1 MGKLRYFIALWAS
14 KAVFVL
20 LRLLKRNATMYPG
33 YVALK
38 ICPDYL
44 ARTRKSPNVLCV
56 TGTNGKT
63 TTTNMVADILSQS
76 GMKVVSNRYGSN
88 INTGVATALTHSV
101 NIFGKSKIDALVL
114 EVDERFS
121 RLILP
126 FIKPDYLVV
135 TNLFRDSIKRNA
147 HPEYIFSILNTY
159 VPETTKLVL
168 NADCLQSSQLLKNNK
183 RVYFGIDKLDTDITE
198 CVNLIND
205 FSICPVCDEKLKFNY
220 LRYHHIGNAYC
231 PKCGFKSYDADY
243 RLTNIDYDGK
253 TVTVKHGDT
262 ENVYP
267 MVNRALYNIYNELAA
282 ITLMSEFGVDL
293 EKVKDYMRKI
303 SVTTTRYK
311 EDKAGK
317 TEIIRTMAKG
327 QNSVSCSRTL
337 DFVGH
342 ETGERTV
349 FIMIDD
355 LFERRDSSEFIG
367 WIYDADFEFL
377 NTESIKQLCL
387 QGPDALIIN
396 SDCSLPVCLPTV
408 FFAKKMSSKRL
419 ILWIKILISC
429 ICFMTLQLM
438 TSPVKSK
445 QKSSR
450 FLHRRTMKKAVS
462 NNENRSSLPRN
473 LLPFR

>member
-1 MGKLRYFIALWAS
+1 MGTLRYFIALWAS
-14 KAVFVL
+14 KAVYVL

-33 YVALK
+33 YIALK

-44 ARTRKSPNVLCV
+44 ARTKKSPNVLCV

-101 NIFGKSKIDALVL
+101 GVFGKPKIDALVL

-126 FIKPDYLVV
+126 FIKPDYLIV

-147 HPEYIFSILNTY
+147 HPEYIFSILDTY
-159 VPETTKLVL
+159 VPKTTQLVL
-168 NADCLQSSQLLKNNK
+168 NADCLQSSQLLKENK
-183 RVYFGIDKLDTDITE
+183 KVFFGIDKLDTDVTE

-231 PKCGFKSYDADY
+231 PKCGFKSFDADY
-243 RLTNIDYDGK
+243 RLTNIDYDK
-253 TVTVKHGDT
+253 KCITVKHGDS
-262 ENVYP
+262 EDVYP

-282 ITLMSEFGVDL
+282 ITLMSEFGVDS
-293 EKVKDYMRKI
+293 EKVKEYMKKI
-303 SVTTTRYK
+303 SVTQTRYN
-311 EDKAGK
+311 ETKAGK

-342 ETGERTV
+342 ESGSRTV

-355 LFERRDSSEFIG
+355 LFERRDSSEFVG

-377 NTESIKQLCL
+377 YTDDIRQIVLAGPRCFDYKLRLLIAGVPEERILCEE
-387 QGPDALIIN
+387 DE
-396 SDCSLPVCLPTV
+396 
-408 FFAKKMSSKRL
+408 F
-419 ILWIKILISC
+419 
-429 ICFMTLQLM
+429 
-438 TSPVKSK
+438 
-445 QKSSR
+445 
-450 FLHRRTMKKAVS
+450 KAVDIMDKDIDK
-462 NNENRSSLPRN
+462 LY
-473 LLPFR
+473 LLHDTSTYDLACKVEEKIKTEFSKAYNAKGGEQI

>member
-1 MGKLRYFIALWAS
+1 MGRMRYLIALWAS
-14 KAVFVL
+14 KTVYLL

-33 YVALK
+33 YIALK

-44 ARTRKSPNVLCV
+44 TRTKKSPNVLCV

-101 NIFGKSKIDALVL
+101 NVFGKPKIDALVL

-147 HPEYIFSILNTY
+147 HPEYIFSILDTY
-159 VPETTKLVL
+159 VPETTKLIL
-168 NADCLQSSQLLKNNK
+168 NADCLQSSQLLKNNE
-183 RVYFGIDKLDTDITE
+183 RVYFAVDKLDTDVTE

-205 FSICPVCDEKLKFNY
+205 FSICPNCDEKLKYNY

-231 PKCGFKSYDADY
+231 PKCGFKSYEANY
-243 RLTNIDYDGK
+243 RLTNIDYENQTI
-253 TVTVKHGDT
+253 TVDHSGVET
-262 ENVYP
+262 VYP

-282 ITLMSEFGVDL
+282 VTLMSEFGVDL
-293 EKVKDYMRKI
+293 QKVKDYMKKI
-303 SVTTTRYK
+303 SITQTRYK
-311 EDKAGK
+311 ENKAGK
-317 TEIIRTMAKG
+317 TEIVRTMAKG
-327 QNSVSCSRTL
+327 QNSVSCSRTF

-342 ETGERTV
+342 EEGDRTV

-355 LFERRDSSEFIG
+355 LFERRDSSEFVG
-367 WIYDADFEFL
+367 WIYDVDFEFL
-377 NTESIKQLCL
+377 NTDGVKQIVLAGPRCFDYKLRLLIAGVPEERILCEEDEFKAVDIMDKDIDKLYLLHDTSTYDLACEVESKMI
-387 QGPDALIIN
+387 
-396 SDCSLPVCLPTV
+396 SV
-408 FFAKKMSSKRL
+408 FTEAY
-419 ILWIKILISC
+419 
-429 ICFMTLQLM
+429 
-438 TSPVKSK
+438 KSK
-445 QKSSR
+445 GGEQ
-450 FLHRRTMKKAVS
+450 
-462 NNENRSSLPRN
+462 
-473 LLPFR
+473 

>member
-1 MGKLRYFIALWAS
+1 MGRIRYLIALWAS
-14 KAVFVL
+14 KTVYLL

-33 YVALK
+33 FIALK

-44 ARTRKSPNVLCV
+44 ARTKKSPNVLCV

-101 NIFGKSKIDALVL
+101 NVFGKPKIDALVL

-147 HPEYIFSILNTY
+147 HPEYIFSILDTY
-159 VPETTKLVL
+159 VPESTKLIL
-168 NADCLQSSQLLKNNK
+168 NADCLQSSQLLKNNE
-183 RVYFGIDKLDTDITE
+183 RVYFAVDKLDTDVTE

-205 FSICPVCDEKLKFNY
+205 FSICPNCDEKLKYNY

-231 PKCGFKSYDADY
+231 PKCGFKSYEPNY
-243 RLTNIDYDGK
+243 RLTNIDYEK
-253 TVTVKHGDT
+253 QTITVDHAGVET
-262 ENVYP
+262 VYP

-282 ITLMSEFGVDL
+282 VALMSEFGVDL
-293 EKVKDYMRKI
+293 EKVKDYMKKI
-303 SVTTTRYK
+303 SITQTRYK
-311 EDKAGK
+311 ENKAGK

-327 QNSVSCSRTL
+327 QNSVSCSRTF

-342 ETGERTV
+342 EEGDRTV

-355 LFERRDSSEFIG
+355 LFERRDSSEFVG
-367 WIYDADFEFL
+367 WIYDVDFEFL
-377 NTESIKQLCL
+377 NTDGVKQIVLA
-387 QGPDALIIN
+387 GPRCFDYKLRLLIAGVPEERILVEEDEFKAVDIMDKDIDKLYLLHDT
-396 SDCSLPVCLPTV
+396 STYDLACQVE
-408 FFAKKMSSKRL
+408 AKM
-419 ILWIKILISC
+419 ISA
-429 ICFMTLQLM
+429 FTEAY
-438 TSPVKSK
+438 KSK
-445 QKSSR
+445 GGEQ
-450 FLHRRTMKKAVS
+450 
-462 NNENRSSLPRN
+462 
-473 LLPFR
+473 

>member
-1 MGKLRYFIALWAS
+1 MGTIRYFIALWAS
-14 KAVFVL
+14 KAVYVL
-20 LRLLKRNATMYPG
+20 LRMLKRNATMYPG
-33 YVALK
+33 YIALK

-44 ARTRKSPNVLCV
+44 ARTKKSPNVLCV

-101 NIFGKSKIDALVL
+101 GIFGKPKIDALVL

-126 FIKPDYLVV
+126 FIKPDYLIV

-147 HPEYIFSILNTY
+147 HPEYIFSILDTY
-159 VPETTKLVL
+159 VPETTKLIL
-168 NADCLQSSQLLKNNK
+168 NADCLQSSQLLKKNE
-183 RVYFGIDKLDTDITE
+183 RVYFGVDKLDTDVTE

-231 PKCGFKSYDADY
+231 PKCSFKSFDADY
-243 RLTNIDYDGK
+243 RLTNIDYDKK
-253 TVTVKHGDT
+253 TVTVMHKG
-262 ENVYP
+262 EESVYP

-282 ITLMSEFGVDL
+282 ISLMSEFGVDL

-303 SVTTTRYK
+303 SVTQTRYK

-342 ETGERTV
+342 ETGARTV

-355 LFERRDSSEFIG
+355 LFERRDSSEFVG

-377 NTESIKQLCL
+377 NTPDVKQIVLAGPRCFDYKLRLLIAGVPAERILCEE
-387 QGPDALIIN
+387 DE
-396 SDCSLPVCLPTV
+396 
-408 FFAKKMSSKRL
+408 F
-419 ILWIKILISC
+419 
-429 ICFMTLQLM
+429 
-438 TSPVKSK
+438 
-445 QKSSR
+445 
-450 FLHRRTMKKAVS
+450 KAVDIMDKDIDK
-462 NNENRSSLPRN
+462 LY
-473 LLPFR
+473 LLHDTSTYDLACKVESKIISVFTEAYNAKGGEQ

>member
-1 MGKLRYFIALWAS
+1 MGRIRYFIALWAA

-33 YVALK
+33 YIALK

-44 ARTRKSPNVLCV
+44 ARTKKSPNVLCV

-101 NIFGKSKIDALVL
+101 SVFGKPKIDALVL

-147 HPEYIFSILNTY
+147 HPEYIFSILDTY
-159 VPETTKLVL
+159 VPKTTKLIL
-168 NADCLQSSQLLKNNK
+168 NADCLQSSQLLKDNE
-183 RVYFGIDKLDTDITE
+183 RVYFGIDRLDTDVTE

-231 PKCGFKSYDADY
+231 PKCGFKSYEANY
-243 RLTNIDYDGK
+243 RLTDIDYDNK
-253 TVTVKHGDT
+253 TITVEQNGAAS
-262 ENVYP
+262 VYP

-282 ITLMSEFGVDL
+282 ISLMSEFGVDL
-293 EKVKDYMRKI
+293 EKVKEYMRKI
-303 SVTTTRYK
+303 SVTQTRYK

-317 TEIIRTMAKG
+317 TEIVRTMAKG

-342 ETGERTV
+342 ENGARTV

-355 LFERRDSSEFIG
+355 LFERHDSSEFVG

-377 NTESIKQLCL
+377 NTPDIRQIVLAGPRCFDYKLRLLIAGISEDRILCEEDEFKAVDIMNKDIDKLYLLHDTSTYDLACKVEEKIK
-387 QGPDALIIN
+387 
-396 SDCSLPVCLPTV
+396 TV
-408 FFAKKMSSKRL
+408 FTQAYNSKGGE
-419 ILWIKILISC
+419 
-429 ICFMTLQLM
+429 Q
-438 TSPVKSK
+438 
-445 QKSSR
+445 
-450 FLHRRTMKKAVS
+450 
-462 NNENRSSLPRN
+462 
-473 LLPFR
+473 

>member
-1 MGKLRYFIALWAS
+1 MGRIRYLIALWAS
-14 KAVFVL
+14 KTVYLL

-33 YVALK
+33 YIALK

-44 ARTRKSPNVLCV
+44 ARTKKSPNVLCV

-101 NIFGKSKIDALVL
+101 NVFGKPKIDALVL

-147 HPEYIFSILNTY
+147 HPEYIFSILDTY
-159 VPETTKLVL
+159 VPETTKLIL
-168 NADCLQSSQLLKNNK
+168 NADCLQSSQLLKNNN
-183 RVYFGIDKLDTDITE
+183 RVYFGVEKLDSDVTE

-205 FSICPVCDEKLKFNY
+205 FSICPNCDEKLKYNY

-231 PKCGFKSYDADY
+231 PKCGFKSYEANY
-243 RLTNIDYDGK
+243 RLTNIDYENQTI
-253 TVTVKHGDT
+253 TVAHSSVET
-262 ENVYP
+262 VYP

-293 EKVKDYMRKI
+293 EKVKDYMKKI
-303 SVTTTRYK
+303 SITQTRYK
-311 EDKAGK
+311 ENKAGK
-317 TEIIRTMAKG
+317 TEIVRTMAKG

-342 ETGERTV
+342 EDGDRTV

-377 NTESIKQLCL
+377 NTDGIKQIVLAGPRCFDYKLRLLIAGVPEERILCEE
-387 QGPDALIIN
+387 DE
-396 SDCSLPVCLPTV
+396 
-408 FFAKKMSSKRL
+408 F
-419 ILWIKILISC
+419 
-429 ICFMTLQLM
+429 
-438 TSPVKSK
+438 
-445 QKSSR
+445 
-450 FLHRRTMKKAVS
+450 KAVDIMDKDIDK
-462 NNENRSSLPRN
+462 LY
-473 LLPFR
+473 LLHDTSTYDLACKVESKIISVFTEAYNSKGGEQ

>member
-1 MGKLRYFIALWAS
+1 MGRIRYLIALWAS
-14 KAVFVL
+14 KTVYLL

-33 YVALK
+33 YIALK

-44 ARTRKSPNVLCV
+44 ARTKKSPNVLCV

-101 NIFGKSKIDALVL
+101 NILGKPKIDALVL

-147 HPEYIFSILNTY
+147 HPEYIFSILDTY
-159 VPETTKLVL
+159 VPETTKLIL
-168 NADCLQSSQLLKNNK
+168 NADCLQSSQLLKNNN
-183 RVYFGIDKLDTDITE
+183 RVYFGVEKLDTDVTE

-205 FSICPVCDEKLKFNY
+205 FSICPNCDEKLKYNY

-231 PKCGFKSYDADY
+231 PKCGFKSYEANY
-243 RLTNIDYDGK
+243 RLTNIDYEK
-253 TVTVKHGDT
+253 QTITVDHSSVET
-262 ENVYP
+262 VYP

-293 EKVKDYMRKI
+293 QKVKDYMKKI
-303 SVTTTRYK
+303 SITQTRYK
-311 EDKAGK
+311 ENKAGK
-317 TEIIRTMAKG
+317 TEIVRTMAKG

-342 ETGERTV
+342 EDGDRTV

-377 NTESIKQLCL
+377 NTDGIKQIVLAGPRCFDYKLRLLIAGVPEERILCEE
-387 QGPDALIIN
+387 DE
-396 SDCSLPVCLPTV
+396 
-408 FFAKKMSSKRL
+408 F
-419 ILWIKILISC
+419 
-429 ICFMTLQLM
+429 
-438 TSPVKSK
+438 
-445 QKSSR
+445 
-450 FLHRRTMKKAVS
+450 KAVDIMDKDIDK
-462 NNENRSSLPRN
+462 LY
-473 LLPFR
+473 LLHDTSTYDLACKVESKIISVFTEAYNSKGGEQ

>member
-1 MGKLRYFIALWAS
+1 MGRIRYFIALWAS
-14 KAVFVL
+14 KTVFLL

-33 YVALK
+33 FIALK

-44 ARTRKSPNVLCV
+44 ARTKKSPNVLCV

-101 NIFGKSKIDALVL
+101 NIFGKPKIDALVL

-126 FIKPDYLVV
+126 FIKPDYLIV

-147 HPEYIFSILNTY
+147 HPEYIFSILDTY
-159 VPETTKLVL
+159 VPETTKLIL
-168 NADCLQSSQLLKNNK
+168 NADCLQSSQLLKNNE
-183 RVYFGIDKLDTDITE
+183 RVYFGIEKLDTDVTE

-205 FSICPVCDEKLKFNY
+205 FSICPNCDEKLKYNY

-231 PKCGFKSYDADY
+231 PKCGFKSYEANY
-243 RLTNIDYDGK
+243 RLTNIDYENQTI
-253 TVTVKHGDT
+253 TVDHASVET
-262 ENVYP
+262 VYP

-293 EKVKDYMRKI
+293 EKVKDYMKKI
-303 SVTTTRYK
+303 SITQTRYK
-311 EDKAGK
+311 ENKAGK
-317 TEIIRTMAKG
+317 TEIVRTMAKG
-327 QNSVSCSRTL
+327 QNSVSCSRTF

-342 ETGERTV
+342 EKGDRTV

-355 LFERRDSSEFIG
+355 LFERRDSSEFVG
-367 WIYDADFEFL
+367 WIYDVDFEFL
-377 NTESIKQLCL
+377 NTDGVKQIVLAGPRCFDYKLRLLIAGVPEDRILCEEDEFKAVDIMDKDIDKLYLLHDTSTYDLACEVESKMI
-387 QGPDALIIN
+387 
-396 SDCSLPVCLPTV
+396 SV
-408 FFAKKMSSKRL
+408 FTAAY
-419 ILWIKILISC
+419 
-429 ICFMTLQLM
+429 
-438 TSPVKSK
+438 KSK
-445 QKSSR
+445 GGEQ
-450 FLHRRTMKKAVS
+450 
-462 NNENRSSLPRN
+462 
-473 LLPFR
+473 

>member
-1 MGKLRYFIALWAS
+1 MRKLRYFIALWAS
-14 KAVFVL
+14 KSAYVL

-44 ARTRKSPNVLCV
+44 AMTKKTPNVLCV

-101 NIFGKSKIDALVL
+101 SVFGKPKTDALVL

-126 FIKPDYLVV
+126 FIKPDYLIV

-147 HPEYIFSILNTY
+147 HPEYIFGILNTY
-159 VPETTKLVL
+159 VPKTTKLVL
-168 NADCLQSSQLLKNNK
+168 NADCLQSSQLLKDNE
-183 RVYFGIDKLDTDITE
+183 RVFFGIDKLDTDITE

-231 PKCGFKSYDADY
+231 PKCGFKSFDADY
-243 RLTNIDYDGK
+243 HLTKIDYDNK
-253 TVTVKHGDT
+253 TITVKHGDI

-293 EKVKDYMRKI
+293 EKVKEYMQKI
-303 SVTTTRYK
+303 SVTSTRYK

-317 TEIIRTMAKG
+317 TEIVRTMAKG

-337 DFVGH
+337 DFVGS
-342 ETGERTV
+342 ETGARTV

-377 NTESIKQLCL
+377 NRPDIKQIVLAGPRCFDYKLRLLIAGVSADRILCEEDEFKAVDIMDKDIDKL
-387 QGPDALIIN
+387 YLLHDTSTYDLACKVEEKIK
-396 SDCSLPVCLPTV
+396 TV
-408 FFAKKMSSKRL
+408 FTQAYNE
-419 ILWIKILISC
+419 
-429 ICFMTLQLM
+429 
-438 TSPVKSK
+438 
-445 QKSSR
+445 
-450 FLHRRTMKKAVS
+450 KAVK
-462 NNENRSSLPRN
+462 NNED
-473 LLPFR
+473 

>member
-1 MGKLRYFIALWAS
+1 MGRIRYFIALWAA

-33 YVALK
+33 YIALK

-44 ARTRKSPNVLCV
+44 ARTKKSPNVLCV

-101 NIFGKSKIDALVL
+101 SVFGKPKIDALVL

-147 HPEYIFSILNTY
+147 HPEYIFSILDTY
-159 VPETTKLVL
+159 VPETTKLIL
-168 NADCLQSSQLLKNNK
+168 NADCLQSSQLLKDNE
-183 RVYFGIDKLDTDITE
+183 RVYFGIDRLDTDVTE

-231 PKCGFKSYDADY
+231 PKCGFKSYEANY
-243 RLTNIDYDGK
+243 RLTDIDYDNK
-253 TVTVKHGDT
+253 TITIEQNGAAS
-262 ENVYP
+262 VYP

-282 ITLMSEFGVDL
+282 ISLMSEFGVDL
-293 EKVKDYMRKI
+293 EKVKEYMRKI
-303 SVTTTRYK
+303 SVTQTRYK

-342 ETGERTV
+342 ENGARTV

-355 LFERRDSSEFIG
+355 LFERHDSSEFVG

-377 NTESIKQLCL
+377 NTPDIRQIVLAGPRCFDYKLRLLIAGVPEDRILCEEDEFKAVDIMDKDIDKLYLLHDTSTYDLACKVEEKIK
-387 QGPDALIIN
+387 
-396 SDCSLPVCLPTV
+396 TV
-408 FFAKKMSSKRL
+408 FTQAYNSKGGE
-419 ILWIKILISC
+419 
-429 ICFMTLQLM
+429 Q
-438 TSPVKSK
+438 
-445 QKSSR
+445 
-450 FLHRRTMKKAVS
+450 
-462 NNENRSSLPRN
+462 
-473 LLPFR
+473 

>member
-1 MGKLRYFIALWAS
+1 MGRIRYFIALWAAKS
-14 KAVFVL
+14 VFVL

-33 YVALK
+33 YIALK

-44 ARTRKSPNVLCV
+44 ARTKKSPNVLCV

-101 NIFGKSKIDALVL
+101 SVFGKPKIDALVL

-147 HPEYIFSILNTY
+147 HPEYIFSILDTY
-159 VPETTKLVL
+159 VPKTTKLIL
-168 NADCLQSSQLLKNNK
+168 NADCLQSSQLLKDNE
-183 RVYFGIDKLDTDITE
+183 RVYFGIDRLDTDVTE

-231 PKCGFKSYDADY
+231 PKCGFKSYEANY
-243 RLTNIDYDGK
+243 RLTDIDYDNK
-253 TVTVKHGDT
+253 TITIEQNGAAS
-262 ENVYP
+262 VYP

-282 ITLMSEFGVDL
+282 ISLMSEFGVDL
-293 EKVKDYMRKI
+293 EKVKEYMRKI
-303 SVTTTRYK
+303 SVTQTRYK

-342 ETGERTV
+342 ENGARTV

-355 LFERRDSSEFIG
+355 LFERHDSSEFVG

-377 NTESIKQLCL
+377 NTPDIRQIVLAGPRCFDYKLRLLIAGVPEDRILCEEDEFKAVDIMDKDIDKLYLLHDTSTYDLACKVEEKIK
-387 QGPDALIIN
+387 
-396 SDCSLPVCLPTV
+396 TV
-408 FFAKKMSSKRL
+408 FTQAYNSKGGE
-419 ILWIKILISC
+419 
-429 ICFMTLQLM
+429 Q
-438 TSPVKSK
+438 
-445 QKSSR
+445 
-450 FLHRRTMKKAVS
+450 
-462 NNENRSSLPRN
+462 
-473 LLPFR
+473 

>member
-1 MGKLRYFIALWAS
+1 MGRIRYFIALWAA
-14 KAVFVL
+14 KMVFVL

-33 YVALK
+33 YIALK

-44 ARTRKSPNVLCV
+44 ARTKKSPNVLCV

-101 NIFGKSKIDALVL
+101 NVFGKPKIDALVL

-147 HPEYIFSILNTY
+147 HPEYIFSILDTY
-159 VPETTKLVL
+159 VPKTTKLIL
-168 NADCLQSSQLLKNNK
+168 NADCLQSSQLLKDND
-183 RVYFGIDKLDTDITE
+183 RVYFGIDRLDTDVTE

-231 PKCGFKSYDADY
+231 PKCGFKSYEANY
-243 RLTNIDYDGK
+243 RLTDIDYENKTITVEQNGK
-253 TVTVKHGDT
+253 
-262 ENVYP
+262 ESVYP

-282 ITLMSEFGVDL
+282 ISLMSEFGVDL
-293 EKVKDYMRKI
+293 EKVKEYMRKI
-303 SVTTTRYK
+303 SVTQTRYK

-337 DFVGH
+337 DFVGN
-342 ETGERTV
+342 EKGARTV

-355 LFERRDSSEFIG
+355 LFERRDSSEFMG

-377 NTESIKQLCL
+377 NTPDIRQIVLAGPRCFDYKLRLLIAGIPEDRMLCEE
-387 QGPDALIIN
+387 DE
-396 SDCSLPVCLPTV
+396 
-408 FFAKKMSSKRL
+408 F
-419 ILWIKILISC
+419 
-429 ICFMTLQLM
+429 
-438 TSPVKSK
+438 
-445 QKSSR
+445 
-450 FLHRRTMKKAVS
+450 KAVDIMDKDIDK
-462 NNENRSSLPRN
+462 LY
-473 LLPFR
+473 LLHDTSTYDLACKVEEKIKAVFTEAYNQKGGEQ